1 MSEQRGKNGDKKPKR
16 YTEIASIVVTTVWLA
31 AMFSGQSWWLV
42 ALLGGYVGVVPLV
55 AILTG
60 EDEDEEEDEE
70 GALEDLVSEEER
82 REMSRPK
89 RDALE
94 VLRER
99 YSYGELTEEQFER
112 KVEVLLDTET
122 LEDAEEW
129 VLHGASSATPDAFE
143 ELEQEQVEAQHSA
156 KKSG

>member
-1 MSEQRGKNGDKKPKR
+1 MSENSSTADDKKPKK
-16 YTEIASIVVTTVWLA
+16 YTEIASIVVTVFWLV
-31 AMFSGQSWWLV
+31 AMFTGQSWWLV
-42 ALLGGYVGVVPLV
+42 ALLVGYVGVVPLV

-60 EDEDEEEDEE
+60 EDDEDNEEDEVIN
-70 GALEDLVSEEER
+70 DLVSKEQR
-82 REMSRPK
+82 QEMSRPR

-129 VLHGASSATPDAFE
+129 VLDGASSAQPDAFE
-143 ELEQEQVEAQHSA
+143 AMEQQA
-156 KKSG
+156 KHQSRKSS